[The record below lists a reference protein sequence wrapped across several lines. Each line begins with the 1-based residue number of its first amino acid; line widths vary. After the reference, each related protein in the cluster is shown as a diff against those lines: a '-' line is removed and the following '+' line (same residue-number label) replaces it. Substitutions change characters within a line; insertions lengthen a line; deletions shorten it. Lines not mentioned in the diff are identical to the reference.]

1 MDERKASATVNVQD
15 EVQPSEPVVDAQ
27 DGGVNLRL
35 LAGLVAI
42 PVVAAALIFG
52 AMQWRQSN
60 EMVQGPVVVDGKV
73 IDSDLVLRLDPV
85 VAMSD
90 ENYAE
95 TIAAVEAVDGVASVV
110 FSPSPIVQGIVPDAP
125 TLSYGD
131 DLLLVT
137 IDESATKAEVS
148 SDISGLQGVLEIQD

>member
-1 MDERKASATVNVQD
+1 MNVQD